1 MRAVKF
7 GIAIP
12 QFFAD
17 GEFDPAAFRSYF
29 SRAEELGFDSAWAQE
44 NVLGAAPQLSPL
56 ESMTYAA
63 ACTERMRLGCV
74 VFVSTLHGPVH
85 LAKSIATLD
94 QLGRGRIDVGVGTG
108 GKARPFAAF
117 GVDPDRYVARFTE
130 GIALMKALWTEPRVT
145 FDGEFWQLRDAP
157 MEPKPFQKPF
167 PPLWIGANGPLALRR
182 AVRLGNGFFGAGSTP
197 TARFA
202 EQVQFVREALAATG
216 RPAADFPIAKRV
228 YVAIDKDAGRARRR
242 MNDAMER
249 LYGRRSADIEAAA
262 VAGTPAG
269 CVAALREVVAAGA
282 ELILF
287 TAMFEQA
294 EHAERLAAEI
304 IPQLG

>member
-1 MRAVKF
+1 
-7 GIAIP
+7 
-12 QFFAD
+12 
-17 GEFDPAAFRSYF
+17 
-29 SRAEELGFDSAWAQE
+29 
-44 NVLGAAPQLSPL
+44 
-56 ESMTYAA
+56 
-63 ACTERMRLGCV
+63 
-74 VFVSTLHGPVH
+74 
-85 LAKSIATLD
+85 
-94 QLGRGRIDVGVGTG
+94 
-108 GKARPFAAF
+108 
-117 GVDPDRYVARFTE
+117 
-130 GIALMKALWTEPRVT
+130 
-145 FDGEFWQLRDAP
+145 

-202 EQVQFVREALAATG
+202 EQVQFVREALAAAG
-216 RPAADFPIAKRV
+216 RPAAGFPIAKRV
-228 YVAIDKDAGRARRR
+228 YVAIDEDAGRARRR

-249 LYGRRSADIEAAA
+249 LYGRRSADIESAT

-294 EHAERLAAEI
+294 EHAERLAAEV